1 MVKQLDRESG
11 MPLYLQ
17 LKENLKDYIKANFSP
32 GDMIPIESEIEEMY
46 QVSRMTVRK
55 AIDELVDEQIVMKQ
69 QGRGTFVQSPK
80 ITQDM
85 SRIFSWTEEMQQLG
99 KQTETRGLEIQ
110 EVRPSR
116 KLVQQLQLAAN
127 EKLVSIKRIRY
138 ANGEP
143 IAVMINYLRA
153 SYIPG
158 FVETGLESESLY
170 DDLEKKYGIRFSDA
184 EEIVSAREA
193 TDLEALALRIEQY
206 SPVMHVVRTSYLAD
220 GKPIEVVDLVARAD
234 RYQYSI
240 RLSGNSRSRSL

>member
-1 MVKQLDRESG
+1 MKKLDRDSG
-11 MPLYLQ
+11 MPLYIQ
-17 LKENLKDYIKANFSP
+17 LKEILKEHIEANYRP
-32 GDMIPIESEIEEMY
+32 GDMIPVESEIEEMY

-55 AIDELVDEQIVMKQ
+55 AIDELVDDQIVVKQ

-116 KLVQQLQLAAN
+116 KMAQQLQLGAN
-127 EKLVSIKRIRY
+127 EKLISIKRIRY

-143 IAVMINYLRA
+143 IVIMINYLRA

-158 FVETGLESESLY
+158 FLETGLQSESLY
-170 DDLEKKYGIRFSDA
+170 DDLEKRYGIRFSDA

-206 SPVMHVVRTSYLAD
+206 SPVMHIVRTSYMAD
-220 GKPIEVVDLVARAD
+220 GTPMEAVDLVARAD

-240 RLSGNSRSRSL
+240 RLSGNSRSRSLI

>member
-1 MVKQLDRESG
+1 MKKLDRDSG

-17 LKENLKDYIKANFSP
+17 LKENLKDYIKDNFSP

-116 KLVQQLQLAAN
+116 KLVQQLQLTAN
-127 EKLVSIKRIRY
+127 EKLISIKRIRY

-158 FVETGLESESLY
+158 FLETGLESESLY
-170 DDLEKKYGIRFSDA
+170 DDLEKRYGIRFSSA

-220 GKPIEVVDLVARAD
+220 GKPMEVVHLAARAD